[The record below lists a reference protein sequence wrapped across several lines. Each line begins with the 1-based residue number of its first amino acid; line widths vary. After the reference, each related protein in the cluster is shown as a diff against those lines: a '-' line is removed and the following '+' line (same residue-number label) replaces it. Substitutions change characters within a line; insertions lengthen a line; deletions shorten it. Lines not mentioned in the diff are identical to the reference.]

1 MVKIQ
6 PIIVWYHVV
15 SQIFN
20 NITYAL
26 GNIPHTVLCKSTL
39 MNIFIKGEF
48 LSRIVLTLEV
58 FLYILSKCFPKTLQS
73 FTLLP
78 AVFERGHCTVW
89 WVINHV
95 MTTAIKPTHPPT
107 NQQTLARPSTT
118 TQGWFV
124 HADHVGRTQ
133 HCLSNDSK
141 AQAQSRCKLVSAL
154 WRGSDPTEAAS
165 RRPFSHTGL
174 GFGFKEALIMCEEY
188 NGSEEVTY
196 IWGSCAF
203 SIVVI
208 ANDHKFNNLKQH
220 HVCSHSSVGH

>member
-1 MVKIQ
+1 MFHAYMFTSTHIYFTFSSLYICNYRCNLNHPILTYYIISIGLFEATLWKHFFNNNIIIVFHIMVKIQ

-26 GNIPHTVLCKSTL
+26 GHIPHTVLCKSTL

-48 LSRIVLTLEV
+48 LSRIVLTSEV

-78 AVFERGHCTVW
+78 AVFESGHCTVW
-89 WVINHV
+89 WVISHV

-107 NQQTLARPSTT
+107 NQQTLARPRTT

-124 HADHVGRTQ
+124 HADHVGLTQ

-141 AQAQSRCKLVSAL
+141 DTS
-154 WRGSDPTEAAS
+154 TEQ
-165 RRPFSHTGL
+165 
-174 GFGFKEALIMCEEY
+174 
-188 NGSEEVTY
+188 V
-196 IWGSCAF
+196 
-203 SIVVI
+203 
-208 ANDHKFNNLKQH
+208 
-220 HVCSHSSVGH
+220 